1 MAAKQEALHPAG
13 ARGEPTGEP
22 ATVPAAINRHAVVR
36 GTLGAGRREHAWLP
50 SRGFVGAWRGHRRG
64 EYVLAQEEW
73 STR

>member
-50 SRGFVGAWRGHRRG
+50 SRGMVNK
-64 EYVLAQEEW
+64 VTKPCKL
-73 STR
+73 